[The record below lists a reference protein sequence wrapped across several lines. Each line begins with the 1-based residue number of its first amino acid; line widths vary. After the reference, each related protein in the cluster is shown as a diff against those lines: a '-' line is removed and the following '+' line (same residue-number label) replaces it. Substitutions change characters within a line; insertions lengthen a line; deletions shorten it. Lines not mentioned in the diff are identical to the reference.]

1 MKGWVHLST
10 LALNSYTPL
19 VEKVKTESGNRAS
32 HIWLLVNPKY
42 PSIRP
47 DIWIPILEV
56 IQDRV
61 YRTLHKII
69 DIENIFIKNTVSDL
83 GIVSRNSVSWSNE
96 ISQDI
101 MALRESILENRPKIV
116 ITFGTMIYEL
126 VNRIFEI
133 RSEKDFIYWS
143 TTNLRHEFERS
154 LENFDITRINRIP
167 LPSRIMTRGKFIED
181 WISWEDCENYFREI
195 GTKIADKIIENNE
208 LLNIWI

>member
-10 LALNSYTPL
+10 LALNNYTPL
-19 VEKVKTESGNRAS
+19 VEKAKTESGNRAS

-61 YRTLHKII
+61 YRKLHKII

-83 GIVSRNSVSWSNE
+83 GIVSRNSVSWSKE

-101 MALRESILENRPKIV
+101 MALRESILEYRPKMV

-126 VNRIFEI
+126 LNRICEV
-133 RSEKDFIYWS
+133 RSEKDFMYWS
-143 TTNLRHEFERS
+143 TTNLRHEFDRS

-195 GTKIADKIIENNE
+195 GTKIADKVIENNE